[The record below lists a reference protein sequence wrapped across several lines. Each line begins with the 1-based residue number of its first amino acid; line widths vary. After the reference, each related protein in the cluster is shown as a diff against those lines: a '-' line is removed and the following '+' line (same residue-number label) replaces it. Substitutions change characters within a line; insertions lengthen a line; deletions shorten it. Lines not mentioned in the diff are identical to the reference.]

1 MISYRVPKQRSAFVC
16 FANLLGFIF
25 ACISCRVQYFVQCSK
40 WQQIAGGVERGT
52 VKGAKLEARRTGT
65 DGDRSFLESSN

>member
-1 MISYRVPKQRSAFVC
+1 
-16 FANLLGFIF
+16 
-25 ACISCRVQYFVQCSK
+25 VQYFVQCSK